1 MENRDKISTVDKVS
15 NLAHDA
21 VNKATSATHQVA
33 DKLAEKGD
41 QFNGAAH
48 EAIDKATEATHQAS
62 ERLAEKSEQWIS
74 AEERL
79 LNQGCEYVRENPLT
93 SVSIAVGVGFLLSRL
108 LSNR

>member
-1 MENRDKISTVDKVS
+1 MENADKVSTVDKVS

-33 DKLAEKGD
+33 DKLAEEGD

-48 EAIDKATEATHQAS
+48 EAIDRAADATYQVS
-62 ERLAEKSEQWIS
+62 EKLVEKRDQLIS

-93 SVSIAVGVGFLLSRL
+93 SVSIAVGIGFVLSRL
-108 LSNR
+108 LNNR

>member
-1 MENRDKISTVDKVS
+1 MENANKASTVDKVS
-15 NLAHDA
+15 GMAHDA
-21 VNKATSATHQVA
+21 VNKATNATHQVA
-33 DKLAEKGD
+33 DTLAEKGD

-48 EAIDKATEATHQAS
+48 EVIDRATEATHQVS
-62 ERLAEKSEQWIS
+62 ERLVEKRDQLIS

-93 SVSIAVGVGFLLSRL
+93 SISIAVGIGFLLSRL